1 MMHPVS
7 FWKDRPRS
15 VILRGALALG
25 VATAAL
31 GVTAQPALGLD
42 VDRELAA
49 RTNEAYNFSANADT
63 IRLQTAKDALPSR
76 YDLRDL
82 GVVTPVKFQNPWG
95 TCWGFGAIAAS
106 ETSIL
111 SEAGQTYADTGFD
124 LSERHLAYF
133 TSNHIPVGD
142 ENYDNQGGEGGYNAL
157 TETDVLNDPVLAED
171 FLGYPLENA
180 TYNRNGY
187 STYATSLF
195 SSGIGPVLESDAPY
209 QNDEGIVDPSGVFWS
224 DQGTWSLAESL
235 RGTSVAA
242 LEESFILPS
251 PATLTSDGTSYTYT
265 YNELATTAMKEQIL
279 AGRALAISFHGDQSM
294 PGQASENAYI
304 NPDTW
309 AHYTYEPAVLNHMV
323 TIVGWDDSYSK
334 ENFNAGH
341 QPPADGAWIV
351 KNSWGSADGEFPN
364 KFAWGDNGYFYL
376 SYYDQSIVTVEAF
389 DFDLTGRETDQNGQY
404 IVNQYDYLPTEQANA
419 VPYDDKASA
428 ANVFTAAEPQGLTS
442 LSCETSTPQTKVT
455 YEVYRLADDA
465 TDPTDGELAL
475 TLEETY
481 EFGGYHLATIP
492 EADRAKLHFDEGERF
507 SVVVTMQGP
516 DGYYILAQAAFN
528 DTYRDRAISQLEQQ
542 EESTHAL
549 RGQLVNQLTTEYRTE
564 HPDATDEEVDAYLA
578 TKEEWLASAI
588 HDAIQ
593 LQVPGYFKG
602 VVNDGE
608 SFLMAEGAWMDWSDM
623 AEETSGALGGVFDI
637 DNPSIKAYAVPVDEP
652 YTDVPADAWYY
663 DEVIRVTE
671 LGFMGGYG
679 DGTFGPEHK
688 LLREQ
693 ASMVMWNALGEGATD
708 APAAD
713 RSDVA
718 QDEWYSN
725 AVNWVVASELINGYD
740 GSDKFG
746 VGDPLT
752 REQFACIIANAA
764 GADLSEQDTSV
775 LDGYVD
781 GDGVS
786 DWARSA
792 VAWAVETGVIN
803 GVEGEDGTRTLD
815 AVRDITRAEMAAMM
829 LNAIDAGALA
839 EG

>member
-1 MMHPVS
+1 MMHTVG
-7 FWKDRPRS
+7 FWKERTRS
-15 VILRGALALG
+15 LILCGACALG

-31 GVTAQPALGLD
+31 GVMAQPALGLD
-42 VDRELAA
+42 VDGELAA
-49 RTNEAYNFSANADT
+49 RTSDAYNFSANADT
-63 IRLQTAKDALPSR
+63 IRLQTAEDVLPSA

-111 SEAGQTYADTGFD
+111 SERGETYADTGLD

-133 TSNHIPVGD
+133 TSNHIPVGSD
-142 ENYDNQGGEGGYNAL
+142 NYDNQGGEGGYNAL
-157 TETDVLNDPVLAED
+157 TETDALLDPVTAED
-171 FLGYPLENA
+171 HLGYPLENA
-180 TYNRNGY
+180 TYNRTGY

-195 SSGIGPVLESDAPY
+195 SSGIGPVRESDAPY
-209 QNDEGIVDPSGVFWS
+209 KNDEGIVDKSGVFWS

-242 LEESFILPS
+242 LEESYILPS
-251 PATLTSDGTSYTYT
+251 PATLSSDGTSYT

-279 AGRALAISFHGDQSM
+279 AGRALAVSFHGDQSM

-304 NPDTW
+304 NPETW
-309 AHYTYEPAVLNHMV
+309 AHYTYEPAVPNHMV

-334 ENFNAGH
+334 ENFNAEH

-389 DFDLTGRETDQNGQY
+389 DFDVTGRETDLNGQY

-419 VPYDDKASA
+419 LHYDGEASA
-428 ANVFTAAEPQGLTS
+428 ANVFIAAEPQDLTS

-465 TDPTDGELAL
+465 ADPTDGELAL

-481 EFGGYHLATIP
+481 EFGGYHLVTIP

-528 DTYRDRAISQLEQQ
+528 EAYRDRVISQLEQQ

-549 RGQLVNQLTTEYRTE
+549 RSQLVNQLETEYRE
-564 HPDATDEEVDAYLA
+564 QNPDATDEDVDSYLA
-578 TKEEWLASAI
+578 TKEEWLATAT

-602 VVNDGE
+602 VVNAGE
-608 SFLMAEGAWMDWSDM
+608 SFMMVSGEWSDWSDM
-623 AEETSGALGGVFDI
+623 TEGTSEALGGVIDI
-637 DNPSIKAYAVPVDEP
+637 DNPSIKAYAVPPDGP
-652 YTDVPADAWYY
+652 YSDVPADAWYH
-663 DEVIRVTE
+663 DAVIRATE
-671 LGFMGGYG
+671 LGIMGGYG
-679 DGTFGPEHK
+679 DGVFGPEHE
-688 LLREQ
+688 LTREQ
-693 ASMVMWNALGEGATD
+693 AAMVLWNALGEGATD

-713 RSDVA
+713 LPDVA
-718 QDEWYSN
+718 QGEWYSN
-725 AVNWVVASELINGYD
+725 AVNWAVEGKLINGYD

-752 REQFACIIANAA
+752 REQFARIIANAA

-775 LDGYVD
+775 LDSYVD
-781 GDGVS
+781 GDAVT
-786 DWARSA
+786 DWARPA
-792 VAWAVETGVIN
+792 VAWAVETGVIG
-803 GVEGEDGTRTLD
+803 GVEGEDGTLTLD
-815 AVRDITRAEMAAMM
+815 AVRDVTRAEMAKMI
-829 LNAIDAGALA
+829 LNAIDAGVLA
-839 EG
+839 KG

>member
-1 MMHPVS
+1 MMHTVG
-7 FWKDRPRS
+7 FWKERTRS
-15 VILRGALALG
+15 LILRGACALG

-31 GVTAQPALGLD
+31 GVMAQPALGLD
-42 VDRELAA
+42 VDGELAA
-49 RTNEAYNFSANADT
+49 KTNDAYNFSANADT
-63 IRLQTAKDALPSR
+63 IRLQTAEDVLPSA

-111 SEAGQTYADTGFD
+111 SERGETYADTGLD

-133 TSNHIPVGD
+133 TSNHIPVGSD
-142 ENYDNQGGEGGYNAL
+142 NYDNQGGEGGYNAL
-157 TETDVLNDPVLAED
+157 TETDALLDPVTAED
-171 FLGYPLENA
+171 HLGYPLENA
-180 TYNRNGY
+180 TYNRTGY

-209 QNDEGIVDPSGVFWS
+209 KNDEGIVDKSGVFWS
-224 DQGTWSLAESL
+224 DQGIWSLAESL

-242 LEESFILPS
+242 LEESYILPS
-251 PATLTSDGTSYTYT
+251 PATLSSDGTSYT

-279 AGRALAISFHGDQSM
+279 AGRALAVSFHGDQSM

-304 NPDTW
+304 NPETW
-309 AHYTYEPAVLNHMV
+309 AHYTYEPAVPNHMV

-334 ENFNAGH
+334 ENFNAEH

-389 DFDLTGRETDQNGQY
+389 DFDVTGRETDLNGQY

-419 VPYDDKASA
+419 LHYDGEASA
-428 ANVFTAAEPQGLTS
+428 ANVFTAAEPQDLTS

-465 TDPTDGELAL
+465 ADPTDGELAL

-481 EFGGYHLATIP
+481 EFGGYHLVTIP

-528 DTYRDRAISQLEQQ
+528 EAYRDRVISQLEQQ

-549 RGQLVNQLTTEYRTE
+549 RSQLVNQLETEYRE
-564 HPDATDEEVDAYLA
+564 QNPDATDEDVDSYLA
-578 TKEEWLASAI
+578 TKEEWLATAT

-602 VVNDGE
+602 VVNAGE
-608 SFLMAEGAWMDWSDM
+608 SFMMVSGEWSDWSDM
-623 AEETSGALGGVFDI
+623 TEGTSEALGGVIDI
-637 DNPSIKAYAVPVDEP
+637 DNPSIKAYAVPADGP
-652 YTDVPADAWYY
+652 YSDVPADAWYH
-663 DEVIRVTE
+663 DAVIRATE
-671 LGFMGGYG
+671 LGIMGGYG
-679 DGTFGPEHK
+679 DGVFGPEHE
-688 LLREQ
+688 LTREQ
-693 ASMVMWNALGEGATD
+693 AAMVLWNALGEGATD

-713 RSDVA
+713 LPDVA
-718 QDEWYSN
+718 QGEWYSN
-725 AVNWVVASELINGYD
+725 AVNWAVEGKLINGYD

-752 REQFACIIANAA
+752 REQFARIIANAA

-781 GDGVS
+781 GDAVT
-786 DWARSA
+786 DWARPA
-792 VAWAVETGVIN
+792 VVWAVETGVIG
-803 GVEGEDGTRTLD
+803 GVEGEDGTLTLD
-815 AVRDITRAEMAAMM
+815 AVRDVTRAEMAKMI
-829 LNAIDAGALA
+829 LNAIDAGVLA
-839 EG
+839 KG